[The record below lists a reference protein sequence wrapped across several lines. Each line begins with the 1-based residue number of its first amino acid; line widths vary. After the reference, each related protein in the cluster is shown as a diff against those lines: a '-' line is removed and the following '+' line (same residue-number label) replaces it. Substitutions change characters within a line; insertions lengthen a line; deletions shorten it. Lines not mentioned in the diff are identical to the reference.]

1 MKEYMYTRILGV
13 IVGTLTIIGAIG
25 FGILSLIGI
34 SLSNA
39 LNSGTDY
46 SSAEKSV
53 AIIVFLLLLI
63 SGLMTLIGSTKLKN
77 KAWYTFYTVFCL
89 ILGIGC
95 IVTFFISFGSIG
107 YKNELFIIGIGITY
121 LLLFYLVKKGK

>member
-25 FGILSLIGI
+25 FGVLSLIGI

-39 LNSGTDY
+39 LSGTDY
-46 SSAEKSV
+46 SSAEKSL

-77 KAWYTFYTVFCL
+77 KAWNTFYTVFCL
-89 ILGIGC
+89 ILGIGF
-95 IVTFFISFGSIG
+95 IVIFFISFGSIG

-121 LLLFYLVKKGK
+121 LLLVYLVKKRK

>member
-25 FGILSLIGI
+25 FGVLSLIGI

-39 LNSGTDY
+39 LSGTDY
-46 SSAEKSV
+46 SSAEKSL

-77 KAWYTFYTVFCL
+77 KGWNTFYTVFCL
-89 ILGIGC
+89 ILGIGF
-95 IVTFFISFGSIG
+95 IVIFFISFGSIG

-121 LLLFYLVKKGK
+121 LLLVYLVKKRK